1 MSNQTESQYD
11 FIILGGGPAGGA
23 AASTAINLGARI
35 ALVEKDR
42 LGGT

>member
-1 MSNQTESQYD
+1 MSNQPEAQYD
-11 FIILGGGPAGGA
+11 FVIIGGGPAGGA
-23 AASTAINLGARI
+23 AASTALNLGARV